1 MAINLDVVNKEVTK
15 LLAIVPNDKIAA
27 KAANAKSA
35 MAARNQ
41 SALQTPGETK
51 SGVQAISAGK
61 DTRYD
66 PFGDPVAAE
75 DSICKIGGDVP
86 GLEDDLVGTVEPAD
100 ESDLNA
106 IIGADDNAAAQNAAI
121 QRGKLKKIITSGSP
135 EAIAASLGE
144 ATGKTAAE
152 LKSVLTNVSPPDAV
166 GAIDALDKIKE
177 GGLAVGTEFKEA
189 LTNLSDALAGGIKD
203 WVGDLFGNITLKN
216 DKTYETTFNNL
227 VDFDNPLVKAA
238 GVSLGGV
245 FKDLSDNKYEDIINK
260 LSGFTESS
268 LSDLESRVKGLSLN
282 PSKAV
287 AQPRSELIGSKS
299 IPCFVIGSNENT
311 WQDENTP
318 TTVITTESDAE
329 TARLAASGTR
339 SITPKSGTSAVSIET
354 QRKSLQTQIENLTTE
369 LANIDELVK
378 NRTQEYQNREKYF
391 KKKYGDPEYLNYF
404 NITDERNE
412 LSDYILEQD
421 AATTK
426 KKIELSKAKESLSKL
441 PSKSAT
447 PKPSTEPTQT
457 QFTFVSSKEE
467 LQAEFASCTR
477 DITEVVV
484 HWTATYTNQDIGA
497 EEVHEW
503 HKQKG
508 WSGIGY
514 HYIVRRDGR
523 IQRGR
528 PISKQ
533 GAHANDNGHN
543 KYSIGI
549 AFAAGYNCPSG
560 TKNPN
565 KFISA
570 DSITPQQMRSFDMFM
585 SAFYDEWPGG
595 QAWGHVD
602 TDNKGKTDP
611 GFSVQE
617 YVKSKFDKVN
627 VATSGRTQPLSPTQL
642 AAAKPGTQLG

>member
-1 MAINLDVVNKEVTK
+1 MAINLEVINKEVTK
-15 LLAIVPNDKIAA
+15 LLAIVPNDRIAA

-35 MAARNQ
+35 MAARNE
-41 SALQTPGETK
+41 SVLQTPGETK
-51 SGVQAISAGK
+51 SGIQAISAGK
-61 DTRYD
+61 DVRYD

-86 GLEDDLVGTVEPAD
+86 GLEDNLVGTVDPAD
-100 ESDLNA
+100 EADLNA

-144 ATGKTAAE
+144 ATGKTVAE
-152 LKSVLTNVSPPDAV
+152 LKSVLTSVSSPD
-166 GAIDALDKIKE
+166 AIDAIDVLDKIKQE
-177 GGLAVGTEFKEA
+177 GLAVGTEFKEA

-227 VDFDNPLVKAA
+227 VDFNDPLVKAA
-238 GVSLGGV
+238 GVSLGNV
-245 FKDLSDNKYEDIINK
+245 FKDLSDNKYDDIINNLAGFTK
-260 LSGFTESS
+260 LSIN
-268 LSDLESRVKGLSLN
+268 DLESRVKGLSLN

-287 AQPRSELIGSKS
+287 IQPKSELIGSKS
-299 IPCFVIGSNENT
+299 IPCFIIGSNENT
-311 WQDENTP
+311 WRDENTP

-329 TARLAASGTR
+329 TARLAAAGTR
-339 SITPKSGTSAVSIET
+339 GISTRSGKSATSIEN
-354 QRKSLQTQIENLTTE
+354 QRKSLETKIENITRE
-369 LANIDELVK
+369 LANISELVK
-378 NRTQEYQNREKYF
+378 NRTQEYQSREKYF

-404 NITDERNE
+404 NIADERDT

-441 PSKSAT
+441 PTNSVI
-447 PKPSTEPTQT
+447 PKPSTAPTQT

-477 DITEVVV
+477 DITEVVA

-503 HKQKG
+503 HKKRG

-514 HYIVRRDGR
+514 HYIIRRDGR

-543 KYSIGI
+543 KYSLGI
-549 AFAAGYNCPSG
+549 SFAAGYNCPSG
-560 TKNPN
+560 TKNPD
-565 KFISA
+565 KFVSA
-570 DSITPQQMRSFDMFM
+570 DSITPQQMRSFEMFM

-602 TDNKGKTDP
+602 TDNTGKPDP

-617 YVKSKFDKVN
+617 YVKAKFDKLN
-627 VATSGRTQPLSPTQL
+627 VANSGQSAPLSPTQL
-642 AAAKPGTQLG
+642 ASAKPGTQLG